1 MITRE
6 ECPICGTADTTS
18 IALRD
23 FQGMRSIVPF
33 ASYELLQCR
42 SCGMMFAGRM
52 EKSMDLLAYYEML
65 SKYETKAFSE
75 ASEAWT
81 EYHIVASLLQ
91 KFVPKSSKI
100 LDLGCGNGNLLTVLQ
115 KAGYQDLMGVDP
127 SKKNCEKIT
136 ELHGIP
142 AHEGALGGDISFL
155 PRHQYDLVILTGV
168 LEHILPLR
176 QALDEIVTLLSP
188 QGMIFIAVPDIGAFP
203 SVHDFYQELSVE
215 HVNYFSRGSLTQLFS
230 RIGFS
235 CIEYSLAGDGS
246 YSLWQKPEH
255 AVPLPEID
263 LCDAERMSQYLRQA
277 DEVGKQIAA
286 RIEPFADQQYY
297 IWGTGTH
304 TAMLFQKKYVHP
316 HNVLGFVDSNQN
328 YAGHII
334 YGKEIFGPEEL
345 KRRPKAPILISSQYA
360 QQSIKEQIR
369 SMGISQPVICLY
381 D

>member
-75 ASEAWT
+75 SSDAWT

-142 AHEGALGGDISFL
+142 AHEGALGGGYFL
-155 PRHQYDLVILTGV
+155 L
-168 LEHILPLR
+168 
-176 QALDEIVTLLSP
+176 AS
-188 QGMIFIAVPDIGAFP
+188 P
-203 SVHDFYQELSVE
+203 SV
-215 HVNYFSRGSLTQLFS
+215 
-230 RIGFS
+230 
-235 CIEYSLAGDGS
+235 
-246 YSLWQKPEH
+246 
-255 AVPLPEID
+255 
-263 LCDAERMSQYLRQA
+263 
-277 DEVGKQIAA
+277 
-286 RIEPFADQQYY
+286 
-297 IWGTGTH
+297 
-304 TAMLFQKKYVHP
+304 
-316 HNVLGFVDSNQN
+316 
-328 YAGHII
+328 
-334 YGKEIFGPEEL
+334 
-345 KRRPKAPILISSQYA
+345 
-360 QQSIKEQIR
+360 
-369 SMGISQPVICLY
+369 
-381 D
+381 